1 MGIENGGTVTV
12 AVPEERIL
20 QKILRIRGHRVILD
34 QDLAILYEVE
44 TKTLVQSV
52 KRNLKRF
59 PDDFMFQL
67 TREEFDILR
76 SQSVTSSWGGRR
88 YSPYAFTEQGI
99 AMLSGVLNS
108 DRAVLV
114 NIAIMR
120 TFVQLRHMMSTHA
133 DLSQRLEELEKKYD
147 AQFSVVFEA
156 IRELMKE
163 PAKDNKRAIGFI
175 AEEDDK

>member
-163 PAKDNKRAIGFI
+163 PAQDNKRAIGFI